1 MRDYIL
7 KYGIPSILLLVF
19 ISIAMA
25 QFDNQPNPPTIQPV
39 TAEYSD
45 EEVSCLAH
53 NIYFESRNESTAGQL
68 AVADVTLNRLFS
80 EKYPNTI
87 CDVIMDGPHY
97 TNWRGIEIP
106 VRDRCQFSW
115 YCDGKNDTVTDTEKY
130 VEIYLL
136 ASDYLNGNYN
146 RVDLTD
152 GAMYYHA
159 NYVNPSWAKTMTVT
173 ATIDNHI
180 FYRLK

>member
-1 MRDYIL
+1 MSNLLTFTSKIII
-7 KYGIPSILLLVF
+7 GIVIIAIPSFFLF
-19 ISIAMA
+19 SEAE
-25 QFDNQPNPPTIQPV
+25 PTPKTIPIDKK
-39 TAEYSD
+39 YSD

-68 AVADVTLNRLFS
+68 GVADVTLNRVYS

-87 CDVIMDGPHY
+87 CGVIMDGPHY

-106 VRDRCQFSW
+106 IKNKCQFSW
-115 YCDGKNDTVTDTEKY
+115 YCDGKNDSVKDSEKY

-136 ASDYLNGNYN
+136 ANDILNGGYELF
-146 RVDLTD
+146 DITD
-152 GAMYYHA
+152 GAMHYHA
-159 NYVNPSWAKTMTVT
+159 DYVNPSWASSMVRT
-173 ATIDNHI
+173 AKIDTHI